1 MQVVVNDTDITNYIV
16 EGTYKMEA
24 QDSYESWKDAN
35 GVEHRIIITS
45 KVSGSFDLVC
55 SNRSDSITLPD
66 FLALWNGAVDNGVV
80 TVGVYVINQGEL
92 KAIDAYHEISSKEH
106 IRSGD
111 GSLIDVL
118 TINISE
124 R

>member
-16 EGTYKMEA
+16 NGTYKMEA

-45 KVSGSFDLVC
+45 KVTGSFDLVC

-92 KAIDAYHEISSKEH
+92 KAIDAYYEISSKEH

-118 TINISE
+118 TISISE